1 MGETLAELPFTGDQV
16 GLFRVRPGRSKRTC
30 NSRVLPPA
38 EFVECLSGTLKIGT
52 AIAAVSEKFQ
62 TAKLRRGFQTLGFKR
77 CGYATARQ
85 RMSDIDIQKNRCR
98 TTVASRFGETPA
110 KTVPYRGSDRL
121 SRPRP
126 GRLEKTCIWG

>member
-1 MGETLAELPFTGDQV
+1 MLERNTEDRNGYRCCVREISDRKIAARFPDVGFQAVRVRHGKAALATLACNPTIELV
-16 GLFRVRPGRSKRTC
+16 
-30 NSRVLPPA
+30 
-38 EFVECLSGTLKIGT
+38 
-52 AIAAVSEKFQ
+52 
-62 TAKLRRGFQTLGFKR
+62 
-77 CGYATARQ
+77 
-85 RMSDIDIQKNRCR
+85 MSDIDIQKNRCR